1 MKFSEAHYELVMFI
15 RSLALFN
22 KNGGKYDIDRHKD
35 RLTTSLTEL
44 HIAVK
49 INKSLK
55 LSLMKKDPDMP

>member
-1 MKFSEAHYELVMFI
+1 MKFVEAHYQLVMFI

-44 HIAVK
+44 HIAFK

-55 LSLMKKDPDMP
+55 